1 MPTTS
6 DLDRRDLEPLG
17 SGPPTADRSVAEPE
31 RGAIRE
37 EWRPGMSA
45 ASPLPSDRPW
55 QDAETL
61 AHAAA
66 RYVASVTRLALGFV
80 FLWAFLDKL
89 FGLGRSTPSARSWLN
104 GGSPTTGYLS
114 SLDGAYAD
122 TFQRLAGHAWVDWLF
137 MAGLLGIGAALMLGV
152 CLRIAAASGV
162 VMLVFMWAASLPID
176 TNPFIDEH
184 LIYAVVLVGLALTQ
198 AGDTLGLGR
207 LWGRVPAVQRQP
219 ILR

>member
-6 DLDRRDLEPLG
+6 DLDRLGLDPVG
-17 SGPPTADRSVAEPE
+17 SGPPTADRSGAERE
-31 RGAIRE
+31 IGATRD
-37 EWRPGMSA
+37 EWRSRPSTA
-45 ASPLPSDRPW
+45 RPLPPARPW
-55 QDAETL
+55 QDAETR
-61 AHAAA
+61 AHGAA
-66 RYVASVTRLALGFV
+66 RYGAAVTRLALGFV

-89 FGLGRSTPSARSWLN
+89 FGLDRSTPSARSWLN

-122 TFQRLAGHAWVDWLF
+122 TFQRLAGQAWVDWLF
-137 MAGLLGIGAALMLGV
+137 MAGLLGIGAALMLGI

-162 VMLVFMWAASLPID
+162 TMLVFMWAASLPIE

-184 LIYAVVLVGLALTQ
+184 LIYAVVLVGLALAQ
-198 AGDTLGLGR
+198 AGDTLGLGH
-207 LWGRVPAVQRQP
+207 LWGRVPVVERQP

>member
-6 DLDRRDLEPLG
+6 DLDRRDLEPVG
-17 SGPPTADRSVAEPE
+17 SGPPPADRSVAEPE
-31 RGAIRE
+31 TGATRN
-37 EWRPGMSA
+37 EWRPGPSTA
-45 ASPLPSDRPW
+45 RPLPPDRPW
-55 QDAETL
+55 QDAETR
-61 AHAAA
+61 AHGAA
-66 RYVASVTRLALGFV
+66 RYVAAVTRLALGFV

-162 VMLVFMWAASLPID
+162 AMLVFMWAASLPID

-198 AGDTLGLGR
+198 AGDTLGLGH